1 MHAPVDRKQLT
12 PDQLVKL
19 ARYQLA
25 LARENFYQYR
35 LATSPHMIDCWW
47 QRHSAAAIQDWW
59 RAMQR
64 GERPMLV
71 LGAPPQHGKSEQIRD
86 LVSWIAGQDPDRK
99 IMFTSYSNQLGVDTN
114 LSVQRKMSSAVYRQI
129 FPLTRLGDVGTV
141 RRELDDVRVRRTG
154 GVLEFVGRRGSFRNT
169 TVQGQINGQGLDVG
183 VIDDPIKGRLEAMSK
198 TVRDSTW
205 SWLTDD
211 FYARFSK
218 SAGMIIIMTRWHVD
232 DPVGRWLERFPRTR
246 VLNYQAIAEEDDW
259 SVREGYREAGE
270 ALFPEH
276 KPLDFLL
283 ARRRLMT
290 EGGWQSEYQQSPI
303 IVGGGL
309 FPIDKLETVSQVDP
323 TGVLRSVRYWDKAG
337 TSGGG
342 AYTAGVLMHALR
354 DGRFVVAHVAR
365 GRWSALERERLIKF
379 WARADSEQIKS
390 SYEVVVEQEPGSGG
404 KESAEA
410 TIRNLSGY
418 RVFAD
423 RVTGSKETRAE
434 PFAAQVQGGNV
445 VMLPGSWHVDYLDE
459 MQSFPSSKFRDQ
471 CDASSG
477 AFNRLTGG
485 PRYSVHSGWLD

>member
-1 MHAPVDRKQLT
+1 MHAPVNKKRLT
-12 PDQLVKL
+12 AEQLVKL

-35 LATSPHMIDCWW
+35 LLTSPGMIDCWW

-59 RAMQR
+59 RAMQNE
-64 GERPMLV
+64 ERPMLV

-99 IMFTSYSNQLGVDTN
+99 IMFTSYSNELGVTTN
-114 LSVQRKMSSAVYRQI
+114 LSVQRKMSSRAYRQV
-129 FPLTRLGDVGTV
+129 FPGTRLSEIADKQDVS
-141 RRELDDVRVRRTG
+141 DVRVRRTG
-154 GVLEFVGRRGSFRNT
+154 GIIEFVGRRGSFRNT
-169 TVQGQINGQGLDVG
+169 TVEGQINGQGLDVG
-183 VIDDPIKGRLEAMSK
+183 FIDDPIKGRGEAMSK
-198 TVRDSTW
+198 TVRDRTW

-232 DPVGRWLERFPRTR
+232 DPVGRWLERFPSTR
-246 VLNYQAIAEEDDW
+246 VLNYQAIAEADDW
-259 SVREGYREAGE
+259 SVREGHRDYGE

-276 KPLDFLL
+276 KPLDFLM

-290 EGGWQSEYQQSPI
+290 EGSWQSEYQQNPI
-303 IVGGGL
+303 IVGGGIY
-309 FPIDKLETVSQVDP
+309 PIDKLYVTQQISPHDVA
-323 TGVLRSVRYWDKAG
+323 RSVRYWDKAG
-337 TSGGG
+337 TTDGG
-342 AYTAGVLMHALR
+342 AYTAGVLMHAMR
-354 DGRFVVAHVAR
+354 NGRFVVAHVAR
-365 GRWSALERERLIKF
+365 GRWSALDREEIIKF
-379 WARADSEQIKS
+379 WAKADSEQIKS
-390 SYEVVVEQEPGSGG
+390 NYEVVIEQEPGSGG
-404 KESAEA
+404 KESAES
-410 TIRNLSGY
+410 TIRNLAGF

-445 VMLPGSWHVDYLDE
+445 QMLPGNWHVDYLDE
-459 MQSFPSSKFRDQ
+459 MQSFPVSKFRDQ